1 MGLENAD
8 VAMCQTMHDRGY
20 NNSEKTSVTYLGDK
34 GVRQESRGGKM
45 RQVTLGNKTQSTRKY

>member
-8 VAMCQTMHDRGY
+8 VPMCQTMSDRGY

-34 GVRQESRGGKM
+34 GVR
-45 RQVTLGNKTQSTRKY
+45 